1 MGIMRTT
8 KATRTKTKT
17 RTRSNVQECDGV
29 VVVCNELSTQ
39 NEDEDV
45 DEDDEGNENGD
56 KNGERSARMRSRCA
70 TARTCCRWLPS
81 PALSSLP
88 ACRLFGTDLL
98 LHFGDDREQ
107 TGPDIRVR
115 LAGRPAELQRLP
127 LPCSVEGLHSDSKDC
142 LLGPVRFDWK
152 CTTKVGPWLT
162 VCRRGGASRGD
173 MMQWPG
179 ADCSGE
185 ECSGHHSASRV
196 RRTCA
201 RGSSVLAWSCLMV
214 NPR

>member
-81 PALSSLP
+81 PRHQRDDRPCLVYLHVVSLARTCCSISVTIGSRRARTSEYDSP
-88 ACRLFGTDLL
+88 AGQRSCSACRC
-98 LHFGDDREQ
+98 HA
-107 TGPDIRVR
+107 V
-115 LAGRPAELQRLP
+115 
-127 LPCSVEGLHSDSKDC
+127 
-142 LLGPVRFDWK
+142 
-152 CTTKVGPWLT
+152 
-162 VCRRGGASRGD
+162 
-173 MMQWPG
+173 
-179 ADCSGE
+179 
-185 ECSGHHSASRV
+185 
-196 RRTCA
+196 
-201 RGSSVLAWSCLMV
+201 
-214 NPR
+214 